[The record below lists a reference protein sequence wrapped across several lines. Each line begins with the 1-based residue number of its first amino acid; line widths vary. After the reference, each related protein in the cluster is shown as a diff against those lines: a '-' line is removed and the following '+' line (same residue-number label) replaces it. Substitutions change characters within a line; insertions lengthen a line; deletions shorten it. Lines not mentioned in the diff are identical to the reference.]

1 MLKEFDYR
9 LNNIHFEEIDST
21 NNYAKRLIEEYRAA
35 GKDLDRNILISAD
48 VQTAGRGRSGKSFT
62 SPFGSNIY
70 MTLILKLDELPE
82 DCMLITPAVAVGA
95 LQALEAA
102 GSERLGIKW
111 VNDLFL
117 HGKKVGGI
125 LTEAVFD
132 KTGTRIEY
140 AVIGIGIDIDMDLG
154 RLPEELKEIVGSITG
169 IKLAKKEM
177 TISLAEHIS
186 KVVAR
191 VFEDKESILDIYR
204 DRSVLIGEEVTW
216 SDGSGSHTGRVVNI
230 NANANLVVDEAG
242 TERILMSGEV
252 SVRKAK

>member
-9 LNNIHFEEIDST
+9 KNNIHFEETDST
-21 NNYAKRLIEEYRAA
+21 NNYAKQLIRERRAA
-35 GKDLDRNILISAD
+35 GMDLNSNMLISAD
-48 VQTAGRGRSGKSFT
+48 VQTAGRGRSGKSFV
-62 SPFGSNIY
+62 SPFGNNIY

-82 DCMLITPAVAVGA
+82 KCMLITPAVAVGA
-95 LQALEAA
+95 VQALEEA

-117 HGKKVGGI
+117 HGKKVSGI

-140 AVIGIGIDIDMDLG
+140 VVIGIGVDIDTDLTK
-154 RLPEELKEIVGSITG
+154 LPDDLNDIVGSITG
-169 IKLAKKEM
+169 LKLDKKNM

-186 KVVAR
+186 KAVAR

-204 DRSVLIGEEVTW
+204 DRSVLIGEAVAW
-216 SDGSGSHTGRVVNI
+216 SDGSGSHTGRVIDI
-230 NANANLVVDEAG
+230 NDNANLVVEEAG
-242 TERILMSGEV
+242 TERVLMSGEV
-252 SVRKAK
+252 SVRKEK